1 MPDVTDMRGLLVDC
15 VQDLREGEAV
25 TLKRLPKVVEAVISG
40 PVAGTLHRRLA
51 AAQARAD
58 DLDAIAASL
67 GVDARGPENLW
78 MSAMLE
84 DAGRDTEMVEKGPL
98 LDIALIGAVRK
109 MVVASRVSYE
119 TAVAVARRLGLSDA
133 EARLGRA
140 CDAEAEADRDL
151 HAALDAIAGDAA
163 VGDAAAGGAGA

>member
-1 MPDVTDMRGLLVDC
+1 MPDVTDMRALLVDC

-25 TLKRLPKVVEAVISG
+25 TLERLPRIAKSVRSDAVADI
-40 PVAGTLHRRLA
+40 LRRRLA
-51 AAQARAD
+51 AAQGRAD
-58 DLDAIAASL
+58 DLDAIAKDL

-84 DAGRDTEMVEKGPL
+84 DGKRDTEMVEGGPL

-119 TAVAVARRLGLSDA
+119 TAVAVARRLGAADA
-133 EARLGRA
+133 ERRLGRA
-140 CDAEAEADRDL
+140 CAAEADADRDL
-151 HAALDAIAGDAA
+151 HAALDAVAR
-163 VGDAAAGGAGA
+163 GA